1 MSVARLAK
9 KRTSTPRAERAKLQT
24 LRRTGNVT
32 KKKLYLSGK
41 VMPLFVKVS
50 HTYSQHVY
58 VPLFLFSSSPRS
70 LVPSFSSLGNLFSP
84 GERRSEMAAIER
96 SVKERISFAFSSDN
110 QSSKSTT
117 TAIPGGRSGSSGR
130 SGGSSGSS
138 GGGGKGGGKTIGGGE
153 SKHVDG
159 GACLVEATE
168 EQLRLRRMVRNVA
181 KSVHDLRT
189 RNRELGRLYV
199 ENRRGRC

>member
-1 MSVARLAK
+1 MG
-9 KRTSTPRAERAKLQT
+9 RAGGGALENGDGRGESKE
-24 LRRTGNVT
+24 GP
-32 KKKLYLSGK
+32 SGGEGGS
-41 VMPLFVKVS
+41 MGGREDGD
-50 HTYSQHVY
+50 
-58 VPLFLFSSSPRS
+58 SSE
-70 LVPSFSSLGNLFSP
+70 GI
-84 GERRSEMAAIER
+84 A
-96 SVKERISFAFSSDN
+96 
-110 QSSKSTT
+110 
-117 TAIPGGRSGSSGR
+117 GGRSGSSGR

-138 GGGGKGGGKTIGGGE
+138 GGGGKGGGKTISGGE

>member
-1 MSVARLAK
+1 MCMS
-9 KRTSTPRAERAKLQT
+9 
-24 LRRTGNVT
+24 
-32 KKKLYLSGK
+32 
-41 VMPLFVKVS
+41 
-50 HTYSQHVY
+50 
-58 VPLFLFSSSPRS
+58 LFSSSPLPLFPRS
-70 LVPSFSSLGNLFSP
+70 LVSSLGNLFSP
-84 GERRSEMAAIER
+84 VERRSEMAAIER

-117 TAIPGGRSGSSGR
+117 AAIPGGRSGSSGR

-138 GGGGKGGGKTIGGGE
+138 GKGSGKTIGGGE